1 MSKRYKNP
9 TAPPVPAGAPAAAAL
24 DLAALHARVEAL
36 FDRYLALGCPC
47 RFPRFR
53 ALVEE
58 QFAPAIGPPLLAQDQ
73 QALIYV
79 FDRRVPLTDQEKQPV
94 GHRGRCEKCGARVER
109 WFVEHFKGA
118 WIEYLTIVPA
128 PGAIDIGAPVDTPIP
143 HCGPLFAAGPADGR
157 DRSHSAIER
166 DHPRVPV
173 DDWFAW
179 LEATR
184 G

>member
-9 TAPPVPAGAPAAAAL
+9 TAPPIPAGVPVPVTFDLPAF
-24 DLAALHARVEAL
+24 HARVEAL

-58 QFAPAIGPPLLAQDQ
+58 QYAPAMGPPLLAQDQ

-79 FDRRVPLTDQEKQPV
+79 FDRRVPLTDREKKPM

-109 WFVEHFKGA
+109 WYVEHFKGA
-118 WIEYLTIVPA
+118 WIEYLTIAPA
-128 PGAIDIGAPVDTPIP
+128 PGAVEIGAPVDTPIP
-143 HCGPLFAAGPADGR
+143 HCRSFVPAGPMDGR
-157 DRSHSAIER
+157 NRNNSEAES
-166 DHPRVPV
+166 DHPGVRL